1 MYKRLLAGLLAV
13 TVTMTGISFPDS
25 VFAAQDD
32 TAVVQEE
39 EVVTESCEVTESEEA
54 EDQEETE
61 TESEDAEIEETE
73 IKENEIVQSETE
85 NDTDTTETEEET
97 VEAEVSETEEQ
108 TEAIKSDISVEG
120 TDSAGVLLAEELANV
135 ATQQE
140 ENNGCNV
147 FSIDVSE
154 NTATVYFETTQDA
167 TLVVAVYDETGNQ
180 MLACGKKEV
189 THEETLTVVDIDT
202 GTMPQYFLVRGY
214 LIETETLRPICTL
227 YESSM
232 YTQEMQE
239 FLSKTTDDFDDE
251 KVLNLDNDTTNN
263 FAVYG
268 DDTII
273 IPESSQKNQ
282 VVSVDDTNRVYVIEN
297 ADETVTSLKEGDIFA
312 HEYGDGNV
320 LIVKVSSIKTD
331 GTTVTITGADTS
343 AEEVFDYVKVDSTA
357 GLSTAE
363 VDDSNLED
371 GVTYEGLEDMSEDDD
386 IQTYALVDGNASASM
401 GISMKIN
408 LWTPGEKERVKITGD
423 VSLKMTTSIKVYI
436 ATNYQYFEFR
446 MDYKAKLGIG
456 ISGKGRLRDTKFPQ
470 IVLRPLPAIRV
481 GYNPSLE
488 LSADVKCE
496 FSGMIKG
503 TVGMAVSSDDTEI
516 KSFDSTPKVDADL
529 ELEGTIFFGF
539 SFEPEISAE
548 IVKVK
553 LASASLEGKIG
564 AESVSKASLV
574 GKKDDTIHDC
584 EHCIQGEI
592 FAKGSVS
599 IKVKLLKLEFKY
611 DMLEMKV
618 KVGDWYWS
626 VGKGHAFTTCPYFK
640 YKITVATVDDS
651 GKVFPGSKIEGDF
664 SVITGQ
670 GTLANAQF
678 IKTGEDGKAIGYLPE
693 GDYKLKISADGYK
706 TVTKKIKVKK
716 DKATNSMRVVLRKNG
731 DDNGSGVEIINPDLN
746 IIDDSSILK
755 LNFFNTGVISTNGN
769 LYMWGNNTNGQLGNG
784 TNQNSS
790 VPVNILN
797 NVNEFACVK
806 SDSLGVISK
815 EHFLYTWGKNEYG
828 QLGNGTMENSSIPV
842 KIIENVKKANVGS
855 DSSYAITQNGS
866 LYTWGKNEY
875 GQLGNGTMENSN
887 IPVKIIENVKKA
899 NVGSDSSYA
908 ITQNGSLYT
917 WGKNEYGQLGNGTM
931 ENSNIPVK
939 IIENVKKANVG
950 SDSSYAITQN
960 GSLYTWGKNEYGQL
974 GNGTIDNSYFPIK
987 VLDNVIMAEV
997 GDGYSAAITKDGSL
1011 YTWGRN
1017 EYGQLGNG
1025 TTENSNVPV
1034 KVMNNV
1040 AIVKIHDYS
1049 YVSAI
1054 TKIGQLYMWGMNKDG
1069 RLGNGT
1075 ANNSSIPTKILDHV
1089 IYMKSVERRCAAIT
1103 TNGQLYMWGWNLSG
1117 QIGTGSTSSSYV
1129 PIKIMDNVVSIDLG
1143 TVHSGAVTRN
1153 GDLYIWGHNYYGD
1166 IGDGTTEDRYTPT
1179 KITIPGGVALPSDL
1193 TSTISAQSEESSS
1206 DSVPVLTAVPDSTQ
1220 PVSEFESTDQS
1231 EEFEEEAVSVF
1242 KADATEIDTATG
1254 AQTAS
1259 FKNLTPNDTY
1269 NFYVARSLTAD
1280 DLLASDNILDIRQA
1294 VAGEGGRMSVTYQPR
1309 ETDDNAVIFVV
1320 GSTPKDLSGA
1330 QITIGDTTYNGT
1342 AKSVTATVVCDGKTL
1357 VEGRDYLVTGGFE
1370 ITGAG
1375 TYTLTIIGTGTY
1387 TGTASAAYTVTCQHS
1402 YTESITKQPTCTE
1415 SGIKTFTCSIC
1426 GDSQTEEIPAAGHSF
1441 SADWTIDEEAT
1452 CAKEGSKSHHCS
1464 VCAAVTDIT
1473 AIPKTAHTYQNKK
1486 VTKRATTSKNGTFSA
1501 VCSVCGAEQTET
1513 IYAAKTIKLSK
1524 TSMTYNGK
1532 NQKPSVTILDAN
1544 KNKLKSGTDYKVTYP
1559 KKSKNVGRYTVTITL
1574 KGSYSG
1580 TVKKTFTIL
1589 PKNTAISKL
1598 TASKNTVTVKWKKQT
1613 KQTAGYEIQYS
1624 TSSKFTKKTTKTVKV
1639 AKNST
1644 TSKKITKLK
1653 AKKKYYVRI
1662 RTYQTA
1668 KVGKKTTKIYSGWS
1682 KAKMVTTRKS

>member
-1 MYKRLLAGLLAV
+1 MTENFYIIEIKYQYSLRENVNQTTKENCREEWVMYKRLLAGLLAV

-32 TAVVQEE
+32 TAVIQEE
-39 EVVTESCEVTESEEA
+39 KTGTESSEVTESGETEES
-54 EDQEETE
+54 EENLTEKTGSDGTE
-61 TESEDAEIEETE
+61 TESDEIQAA
-73 IKENEIVQSETE
+73 EIVQTETDNE
-85 NDTDTTETEEET
+85 ADITETEE
-97 VEAEVSETEEQ
+97 AEELETEDQ
-108 TEAIKSDISVEG
+108 TDVIKSDISVEG
-120 TDSAGVLLAEELANV
+120 TDSAGTLLAEELANV

-147 FSIDVSE
+147 FSIDISE

-167 TLVVAVYDETGNQ
+167 TLVVAVYDEKGNQ

-189 THEETLTVVDIDT
+189 THEETLTIVDIDT

-214 LIETETLRPICTL
+214 LIETETLRPICTG

-239 FLSKTTDDFDDE
+239 FLSKTTDDFDEE
-251 KVLNLDNDTTNN
+251 KVLNLDEDTTNN
-263 FAVYG
+263 FAVYN

-273 IPESSQKNQ
+273 IPESAHSNQ
-282 VVSVDDTNRVYVIEN
+282 VVSVDNTNRVYVIEN
-297 ADETVTSLKEGDIFA
+297 ADETVTSLQEGDIFS

-320 LIVKVSSIKTD
+320 LIVKVASIKTD

-343 AEEVFDYVKVDSTA
+343 AEEVFDYVKVDSAA
-357 GLSTAE
+357 GLGTAE
-363 VDDSNLED
+363 IDDSNLED
-371 GVTYEGLEDMSEDDD
+371 GVTYEGLADMSDDDD
-386 IQTYALVDGNASASM
+386 IETYALVDGDASASM

-408 LWTPGEKERVKITGD
+408 LWTPGEKERVKVTGD

-436 ATNYQYFEFR
+436 AANYQYFEFR

-456 ISGKGRLRDTKFPQ
+456 ISGKILDISLKLPSIQ
-470 IVLRPLPAIRV
+470 IKPLPVIKI
-481 GYNPSLE
+481 GYNPSFE
-488 LSADVKCE
+488 FNVDVKCE
-496 FSGMIKG
+496 FSGTIKG
-503 TVGMAVSSDDTEI
+503 TIGMAVSSDDTEI
-516 KSFDSTPKVDADL
+516 KSLDSTPKVDADL
-529 ELEGTIFFGF
+529 ELEGTIFIGF

-564 AESVSKASLV
+564 FESVSKASLV
-574 GKKDDTIHDC
+574 GATDDTIHDC

-592 FAKGSVS
+592 FAKGGVS

-618 KVGDWYWS
+618 KCCDWYKS
-626 VGKGHAFTTCPYFK
+626 AGKKIKFTTCPNYK

-651 GKVFPGSKIEGDF
+651 GKVLPDSKVEGDF

-670 GTLANAQF
+670 GTPANAQF
-678 IKTGEDGKAIGYLPE
+678 IKTGEDGKAVGYLPE
-693 GDYKLKISADGYK
+693 GNYKLKISADGYK
-706 TVTKKIKVKK
+706 TVTKKITVKK
-716 DKATNSMRVVLRKNG
+716 DKATNCLRVVMRKSG
-731 DDNGSGVEIINPDLN
+731 DVGNNSENQINTIRPDVGINSYSQVLSLGYYHSGVI
-746 IIDDSSILK
+746 
-755 LNFFNTGVISTNGN
+755 
-769 LYMWGNNTNGQLGNG
+769 
-784 TNQNSS
+784 
-790 VPVNILN
+790 
-797 NVNEFACVK
+797 A
-806 SDSLGVISK
+806 
-815 EHFLYTWGKNEYG
+815 
-828 QLGNGTMENSSIPV
+828 
-842 KIIENVKKANVGS
+842 
-855 DSSYAITQNGS
+855 QNGS
-866 LYTWGKNEY
+866 LY
-875 GQLGNGTMENSN
+875 
-887 IPVKIIENVKKA
+887 
-899 NVGSDSSYA
+899 
-908 ITQNGSLYT
+908 
-917 WGKNEYGQLGNGTM
+917 
-931 ENSNIPVK
+931 
-939 IIENVKKANVG
+939 
-950 SDSSYAITQN
+950 
-960 GSLYTWGKNEYGQL
+960 
-974 GNGTIDNSYFPIK
+974 
-987 VLDNVIMAEV
+987 
-997 GDGYSAAITKDGSL
+997 
-1011 YTWGRN
+1011 
-1017 EYGQLGNG
+1017 
-1025 TTENSNVPV
+1025 
-1034 KVMNNV
+1034 
-1040 AIVKIHDYS
+1040 
-1049 YVSAI
+1049 
-1054 TKIGQLYMWGMNKDG
+1054 MWGCND
-1069 RLGNGT
+1069 
-1075 ANNSSIPTKILDHV
+1075 
-1089 IYMKSVERRCAAIT
+1089 
-1103 TNGQLYMWGWNLSG
+1103 
-1117 QIGTGSTSSSYV
+1117 
-1129 PIKIMDNVVSIDLG
+1129 
-1143 TVHSGAVTRN
+1143 
-1153 GDLYIWGHNYYGD
+1153 YGE
-1166 IGDGTTEDRYTPT
+1166 IGDGTTEDRYKPTKILDHVIAVSLGEIHSGAITQDGSLYMWGSNNHGQIGDGTTEDRYKPTKILDHVIAVSLGGFHSGAITQDGSLYMWGRNDYGEIGDGTTEDRYKPTKILDHVIAVSLEDGHSGAITQDGSLYMWGWNNVTIGDGTTENRYKPTKILDHVIAVSIGDVHSGAITQDGSLYMWGYNSDGEIGDGTTENRYKPTKILDHVIAVSLGFLHSGAITQDGSLYMWGNNSFGEIGDGTAEDRYKPTKILDHVIAVSLGYYHSGAITQDGSLYMWGYNSDGQIGDGTTKKRYTPN

-1220 PVSEFESTDQS
+1220 QASESEPVDQP
-1231 EEFEEEAVSVF
+1231 ETLEEEAVSVY
-1242 KADATEIDTATG
+1242 KADATETNTATG
-1254 AQTAS
+1254 TQTAS

-1294 VAGEGGRMSVTYQPR
+1294 VAGEDGRMSVTYQPR

-1330 QITIGDTTYNGT
+1330 QITIGNTTYNGT
-1342 AKSVTATVVCDGKTL
+1342 AKSVTAAVECDGKTL

-1370 ITGAG
+1370 ITGLG

-1387 TGTASAAYTVTCQHS
+1387 TGTASAAYTVTCQHN

-1415 SGIKTFTCSIC
+1415 SGIKTFTCSNC
-1426 GDSQTEEIPAAGHSF
+1426 GDSRTEEIPAAGHSF

-1464 VCAAVTDIT
+1464 VCGAVTDIT
-1473 AIPKTAHTYQNKK
+1473 AIPKTAHTYKNKK
-1486 VTKRATTSKNGTFSA
+1486 VTKRATTSKNGTFTA

-1532 NQKPSVTILDAN
+1532 NQKPSVTIMDAN

-1639 AKNST
+1639 TKNST

-1662 RTYQTA
+1662 RTYQTV
-1668 KVGKKTTKIYSGWS
+1668 KVGKKSTKIYSGWS
-1682 KAKMVTTRKS
+1682 KAKTVTTKKS

>member
-32 TAVVQEE
+32 TAVVQEKE
-39 EVVTESCEVTESEEA
+39 IVTESSEVMESEEA

-73 IKENEIVQSETE
+73 IKENEIVQTETE

-120 TDSAGVLLAEELANV
+120 TDSAGVLLAEKLANV

-167 TLVVAVYDETGNQ
+167 TLVVAVYDENGNQ

-189 THEETLTVVDIDT
+189 THEETLTVVDINT

-496 FSGMIKG
+496 FSGTIKG

-640 YKITVATVDDS
+640 YKITVATVDGS
-651 GKVFPGSKIEGDF
+651 GKVLPDSRVDGDF

-670 GTLANAQF
+670 GTPANAQF
-678 IKTGEDGKAIGYLPE
+678 IKTGEDGKAVGYLPE
-693 GDYKLKISADGYK
+693 GNYKLKISADGYK

-716 DKATNSMRVVLRKNG
+716 NKATNSMRVVLRKNG

-746 IIDDSSILK
+746 IMDDSSILK

-828 QLGNGTMENSSIPV
+828 QLGNGTI
-842 KIIENVKKANVGS
+842 
-855 DSSYAITQNGS
+855 
-866 LYTWGKNEY
+866 
-875 GQLGNGTMENSN
+875 
-887 IPVKIIENVKKA
+887 
-899 NVGSDSSYA
+899 
-908 ITQNGSLYT
+908 
-917 WGKNEYGQLGNGTM
+917 

-997 GDGYSAAITKDGSL
+997 GDDYSAAITKDGSL

-1049 YVSAI
+1049 YISAI
-1054 TKIGQLYMWGMNKDG
+1054 TKTGQLYMWGMNKDG

-1103 TNGQLYMWGWNLSG
+1103 TNGQLYMWGWNLGG

-1193 TSTISAQSEESSS
+1193 TSTMSTQSEKSSP

-1231 EEFEEEAVSVF
+1231 EEFEEEEVSVF
-1242 KADATEIDTATG
+1242 KADTTETNTATST
-1254 AQTAS
+1254 QTAS

-1294 VAGEGGRMSVTYQPR
+1294 VAGEDGRMSVTYQPR

-1330 QITIGDTTYNGT
+1330 QITIGNTTYNGT
-1342 AKSVTATVVCDGKTL
+1342 AKSVTAAVECDGKTL

-1370 ITGAG
+1370 ITGLG

-1387 TGTASAAYTVTCQHS
+1387 TGTASAAYTVTCQHN
-1402 YTESITKQPTCTE
+1402 YTKSITKQPTCTE

-1426 GDSQTEEIPAAGHSF
+1426 GDSRTEEIPAAGHSF

-1464 VCAAVTDIT
+1464 VCGAVTDIT
-1473 AIPKTAHTYQNKK
+1473 SIPKTAHTYKNKK
-1486 VTKRATTSKNGTFSA
+1486 VTKRATTSKNGTFTA

-1532 NQKPSVTILDAN
+1532 NQKPSVTIMDAN

-1589 PKNTAISKL
+1589 PKNTAIPKL

-1639 AKNST
+1639 TKNST

-1662 RTYQTA
+1662 RTYQTV
-1668 KVGKKTTKIYSGWS
+1668 KVGKKSTKIYSGWS
-1682 KAKMVTTRKS
+1682 KAKTITTKKS